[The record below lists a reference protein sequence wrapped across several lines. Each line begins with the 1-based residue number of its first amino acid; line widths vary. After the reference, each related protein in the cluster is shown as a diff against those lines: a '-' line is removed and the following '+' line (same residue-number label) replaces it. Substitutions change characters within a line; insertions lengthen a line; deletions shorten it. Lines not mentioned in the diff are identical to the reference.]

1 MGRPRRNRE
10 DDPAFIAKQ
19 TADQHVAALHMA
31 TRLAVIGE
39 DIATGFTTLMGALS
53 QAGAEP
59 VGAPFIVFHDVIDEQ
74 TDGDIEIC
82 IPIPAEV
89 DASHDEVDF
98 KTVPGGTVATTT
110 HRGPYDEISPA
121 YHAVTGWIQDH
132 GHQIAGP
139 PREIYL
145 NDPKTVLPDDLLT
158 ELQFPIHAT
167 A

>member
-1 MGRPRRNRE
+1 M
-10 DDPAFIAKQ
+10 DYDITTKQ

-39 DIATGFTTLMGALS
+39 DIATGFATLMGALS
-53 QAGAEP
+53 HAETGP
-59 VGAPFIVFHDVIDEQ
+59 VRAPFIIFHDVIDEQ
-74 TDGDIEIC
+74 TAGDIENC
-82 IPIPAEV
+82 IPVRATVE
-89 DASHDEVDF
+89 ASHDEVAF
-98 KTVPGGTVATTT
+98 KTVPGGTVAATT

-121 YHAVTGWIQDH
+121 YHTVTGWIQDH
-132 GHQIAGP
+132 GHRVAGP

-158 ELQFPIHAT
+158 EIQFPINAT